1 MSGASSFVL
10 SLLGLGT
17 AGAVHVGQTIR
28 QKQAEAEVGAMHG
41 FEGTPEALEMRSK
54 VRKEW
59 RHISGSVYN
68 ACGKPVD
75 AYGNP
80 WRQPLCY
87 VERRWFIAHLE
98 AIGMP
103 YDDIVVN
110 DVTGVAH
117 YEWMKR
123 QPIW

>member
-10 SLLGLGT
+10 SLLGFGT

-41 FEGTPEALEMRSK
+41 YEGTPEVLEMRSK

-59 RHISGSVYN
+59 WRVCGNVYN

-80 WRQPLCY
+80 WKQGCY
-87 VERRWFIAHLE
+87 VKKRWFIAHLE
-98 AIGMP
+98 EIGMP
-103 YDDIVVN
+103 YDEIVVN

>member
-10 SLLGLGT
+10 SLLGFGT

-41 FEGTPEALEMRSK
+41 YEGTPEVLEMRSK

-59 RHISGSVYN
+59 WRVCGNVYN

-75 AYGNP
+75 AYDC
-80 WRQPLCY
+80 RLIQQQPRSGEGIQSGAVL
-87 VERRWFIAHLE
+87 
-98 AIGMP
+98 
-103 YDDIVVN
+103 
-110 DVTGVAH
+110 
-117 YEWMKR
+117 MKEK
-123 QPIW
+123 